1 MNTPVIPSGAIEV
14 APHID
19 ASLLGMISSSD
30 WISKIVLLI
39 LFVASI
45 RAWMIIVQKYAI
57 CKTINKKMSEFENVF
72 WSGQV
77 LDMIYERVKKSADNP
92 LSSVFVAA
100 MTECKRADGKA
111 APSDSVLKVGVKER
125 VMQAMNLV
133 RNREA
138 ENLEENLGFLAM
150 IGSSATFV
158 GLFGTVWGIM
168 NSFQSIAASKNTS
181 LAVVAP
187 GLAEALC
194 ATAVGLF
201 AAIPAIVF
209 YNSLANKVSR
219 ITNKLDDFIGELHTI
234 LSRAIDEEKI

>member
-1 MNTPVIPSGAIEV
+1 MNTPEIAGAIVEV
-14 APHID
+14 TPHID
-19 ASLLGMISSSD
+19 ASIFGMIAGSD

-39 LFVASI
+39 LFAASL
-45 RAWMIIVQKYAI
+45 RAWMIIAQKYSMYKAVA
-57 CKTINKKMSEFENVF
+57 KKMDEFESVF

-77 LDMIYERVKKSADNP
+77 LDTIYERVKKSADNP

-111 APSDSVLKVGVKER
+111 MPSDSVLKVGVKER

-138 ENLEENLGFLAM
+138 EGLEDNLGFLAM

-187 GLAEALC
+187 GIAEALF

-209 YNSLANKVSR
+209 YNSLVNKVSR

-234 LSRAIDEEKI
+234 LARAIDEEKL